1 MRRLFGMGKE
11 EKEEA
16 PKISLDD
23 SIKMME
29 DRTAHL
35 DKKIKDLDIEIHKQ
49 KEIINKSRN
58 VSAKNSAKQ
67 RAMQLLKQKK
77 TYENQRNSLMQQSF
91 NIEQASFATQTM
103 QDTALT
109 IQAMRGANVAL
120 KNQMKELNLDDLEDI
135 QDELQDMFDQTNEI
149 QEIMSRSY
157 DMPGDINEADLEQEL
172 QDFELDMGDEELP
185 DYLTDDIPT
194 NLPNIPTNVPTLGQ
208 PQFGTKIG
216 TGQNV

>member
-1 MRRLFGMGKE
+1 MRRLFGIGKE
-11 EKEEA
+11 EKEEG
-16 PKISLDD
+16 PKITLDD
-23 SIKMME
+23 SIKMMD
-29 DRTAHL
+29 DRSAHL

-109 IQAMRGANVAL
+109 IQAMRGANIAL

-149 QEIMSRSY
+149 QEIMSRTY
-157 DMPGDINEADLEQEL
+157 DMPGDINEADLEQES

-194 NLPNIPTNVPTLGQ
+194 NLPSIPTSLPSLGQ
-208 PQFGTKIG
+208 PQLGTKVG

>member
-1 MRRLFGMGKE
+1 MGKE
-11 EKEEA
+11 EKEEG
-16 PKISLDD
+16 PKITLDD
-23 SIKMME
+23 SIKMID
-29 DRTAHL
+29 DRSAHL

-58 VSAKNSAKQ
+58 VSAKNAAKQ
-67 RAMQLLKQKK
+67 RAIQLLKQKK

-109 IQAMRGANVAL
+109 IQAMRGANMAM

-172 QDFELDMGDEELP
+172 QDFELDMSGEELP

-194 NLPNIPTNVPTLGQ
+194 NLPSIPTTAPTLGQ
-208 PQFGTKIG
+208 PQLGAKIG

>member
-1 MRRLFGMGKE
+1 MRRLFGIEKEVKE
-11 EKEEA
+11 EG
-16 PKISLDD
+16 PKITLDD
-23 SIKMME
+23 SIKMMD
-29 DRTAHL
+29 DRSAHL

-109 IQAMRGANVAL
+109 IQAMRGANIAL

-149 QEIMSRSY
+149 QEIMSRTY

-194 NLPNIPTNVPTLGQ
+194 NLPSIPTSVPSLGQ
-208 PQFGTKIG
+208 PQLGTKIG